1 MQPLFSVG
9 IPVYNGMP
17 YLPESLESVLR
28 QTYPHFEVVVVN
40 DGSTD
45 GSLEYLQSVRDPRVR
60 VISQTN
66 SGITTALNRA
76 LQEARTPWLVRLD
89 ADDVAHPE
97 RLALL
102 SEAIERYPNAGM
114 FYSDAENYRHSRA
127 ISKLRTTQGS
137 PEDLRTITESGYLLS
152 ICHVTTALN
161 IAKTRSLGGY
171 RFNLYVED
179 LDLWWRMALH
189 HEIIFLPK
197 VTVSVRLHADST
209 CVSNLETLT
218 LNTLYVQYLLLSYL
232 WRLPALAYGVVSHR
246 LRDLINQ
253 RHLHYRHE
261 MWLAGGCLGAGQ
273 YRMALPHL
281 ASAILNSPGD
291 FINRLRYAFFP
302 NQSVH
307 RGEDPRL
314 FQRRQ
319 NLLWSSNEPLPG
331 EAV

>member
-1 MQPLFSVG
+1 
-9 IPVYNGMP
+9 MP

-28 QTYPHFEVVVVN
+28 QTYPHFEVVVIN

-45 GSLEYLQSVRDPRVR
+45 GTLEYLQAVRDPRVR
-60 VISQTN
+60 VISQPN
-66 SGITTALNRA
+66 SGITSALNRA

-102 SEAIERYPNAGM
+102 SEATERHPEAGM
-114 FYSDAENYRHSRA
+114 FYSDAENYRHGRA
-127 ISKLRTTQGS
+127 ISKLRTTQGT
-137 PEDLRTITESGYLLS
+137 PADLRVITESGYLLS

-179 LDLWWRMALH
+179 LDLWWRMALR

-197 VTVSVRLHADST
+197 VTVSVRLRAGST
-209 CVSNLETLT
+209 CITNLETLT

-232 WRLPALAYGVVSHR
+232 WRLPALAYEVVSDH
-246 LRDLINQ
+246 LRDLIDQ
-253 RHLHYRHE
+253 RHLHYRQQ
-261 MWLAGGCLGAGQ
+261 MWLAGGCIGAGQ
-273 YRMALPHL
+273 YRLALPHL
-281 ASAILNSPGD
+281 AQATMNSPGH
-291 FINRLRYAFFP
+291 FFERLRYAFFR
-302 NQSVH
+302 NKSVH
-307 RGEDPRL
+307 RGEDPIL
-314 FQRRQ
+314 FQQRHK
-319 NLLWSSNEPLPG
+319 LLWKPNEHLLG